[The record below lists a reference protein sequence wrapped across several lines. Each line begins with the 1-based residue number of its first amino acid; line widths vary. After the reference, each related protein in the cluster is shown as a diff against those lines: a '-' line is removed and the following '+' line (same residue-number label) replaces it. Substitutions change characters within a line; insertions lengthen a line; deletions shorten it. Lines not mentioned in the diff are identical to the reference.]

1 MKSTYNTTARVTPT
15 IKATTVTDSAGSV
28 LYTVKGFALDDNEKR
43 VKFAL
48 YTEDRDEFEGTIETI
63 RNEYDAQIVK
73 IYTASTVEL

>member
-1 MKSTYNTTARVTPT
+1 MKTSYNTSTRSTPT

-43 VKFAL
+43 VKFSL
-48 YTEDRDEFEGTIETI
+48 YTEDQAEFEAVIETI